1 MAKQVQQPIGF
12 NLYAD
17 EGGRTIYYDRINKKG
32 YLISK
37 KEESKYFF
45 FSSRPVTAFALG
57 YLAYYLSHNWIIT
70 IFVAVVAY
78 LVMLF
83 FFRKM
88 FLADLPELP
97 KFVPGKK
104 EPLYARF
111 AHTFSSTR
119 IIVIIVLAF
128 LLSIGTCINAYIS
141 NYDQI
146 TKILNY
152 ALAVGA
158 FIFGCFYI
166 YVLIYKK
173 KNNV

>member
-12 NLYAD
+12 NLYTD

-32 YLISK
+32 YQISK

-57 YLAYYLSHNWIIT
+57 YLAYYLSNNWIIT
-70 IFVAVVAY
+70 IFVAVATY

-88 FLADLPELP
+88 FLPDLVELP

-104 EPLYARF
+104 EPLYVRF
-111 AHTFSSTR
+111 AHTFDNRR

-128 LLSIGTCINAYIS
+128 LLSIGTLVNAYLS
-141 NYDQI
+141 DYDQI
-146 TKILNY
+146 AKILNY
-152 ALAVGA
+152 VLAAGA

-166 YVLIYKK
+166 YVLNYKK
-173 KNNV
+173 KNNI